1 MKRWCLA
8 FLAFASCGPALT
20 ESVRAASAPSPDGVP
35 NVIEMF
41 VGDSR
46 VLPIS
51 VRRAA
56 VGNGKLV
63 SVTTPARGEVL
74 LLGEAPGTTSLQ
86 LWLSD
91 GEHRRLKIIV
101 TELDL
106 VERLDQVTKLLDGS
120 PHLRARIAGARIVL
134 EGEGATDEERLRA
147 GHVAETF
154 PGVVLDFV
162 GRVGWEPLIEMDVRI
177 VEVRQDQ
184 LEQLGLRWDESAI
197 GPSVGVALGEAP
209 AVSALPPAVSSPAA
223 YFSLATQISS
233 RINLLQTRGLAR
245 VLAEPRLTCRSGA
258 VARFVAGGE
267 IPLPVS
273 DGLGA
278 TDVEY
283 KEYGIILEVRPRADS
298 TGAIYAE
305 VSAELSQIDEAVRV
319 QNFPGFLK
327 RQTSTAVNLKAGET
341 LVLAGLMANE
351 SARDRRG
358 IPGLSRLPLAGGAFR
373 SRQQRERQTELII
386 LLRPRTVAQR
396 PAGPPDASSDQQRQI
411 DAAPLPSAPAWKP
424 EARH

>member
-1 MKRWCLA
+1 MTPRLLMLACLLMMGA
-8 FLAFASCGPALT
+8 ARMAAQ
-20 ESVRAASAPSPDGVP
+20 AASPAPAEDLPAV
-35 NVIEMF
+35 VEMF

-46 VLPIS
+46 VLAVG

-56 VGNGKLV
+56 VGNGKVV
-63 SVTTPARGEVL
+63 SVTTPVRGEVL

-86 LWLSD
+86 LWLPN
-91 GEHRRLKIIV
+91 GERRRLKIVV

-106 VERLDQVTKLLDGS
+106 TVRLEQVNELLRGA
-120 PHLRARIAGARIVL
+120 PHLRARIAGTRIVL
-134 EGEGATDEERLRA
+134 EGEGATDEERGRA
-147 GHVAETF
+147 AHVAESF

-184 LEQLGLRWDESAI
+184 LQQLGLRWDESMP
-197 GPSVGVALGEAP
+197 GPSVGAALGETPLASP
-209 AVSALPPAVSSPAA
+209 LPPGVSSPAA
-223 YFSLATQISS
+223 YFSLASQISS

-273 DGLGA
+273 DGLGS

-305 VSAELSQIDEAVRV
+305 VTAELSQIDEAVRV

-341 LVLAGLMANE
+341 LVLAGLLANE
-351 SARDRRG
+351 SARDRRAV
-358 IPGLSRLPLAGGAFR
+358 PGLSKLPLAGSAFR
-373 SRQQRERQTELII
+373 SRQQRERQTELIV
-386 LLRPRTVAQR
+386 LLRPRTVALRSQ
-396 PAGPPDASSDQQRQI
+396 GTSDASEDQSRQVETAP
-411 DAAPLPSAPAWKP
+411 AASAPAWTRDAP
-424 EARH
+424 